1 MNNSKKAIRDY
12 ETVRVDVR
20 NFDAIDDDYVYGEI
34 QRSMELAGVLCYEV
48 RLRGTDT
55 YIVVNADRV
64 QEVRLHRTD
73 TYVVAND
80 DKAQE
85 VEKHD
90 KHYLESVVEPI
101 KVMEKMFTKEELKGF
116 IKGNILKY
124 RLRMGHKDDIQKE
137 MDKIRVYEQWL
148 AKLERGEAL
157 TDAD

>member
-1 MNNSKKAIRDY
+1 MSNPKKVLRDY

-20 NFDAIDDDYVYGEI
+20 NFDAIDGDYVYGEI
-34 QRSMELAGVLCYEV
+34 QRNIDIAGVLCYEV

-55 YIVVNADRV
+55 YIVVTEDRV
-64 QEVRLHRTD
+64 QKVGEYD
-73 TYVVAND
+73 
-80 DKAQE
+80 
-85 VEKHD
+85 KHD
-90 KHYLESVVEPI
+90 KHYLEAVVEPI
-101 KVMEKMFTKEELKGF
+101 KVMEKLFTKEELKGF

-137 MDKIRVYEQWL
+137 VDKIRVYEQWL

>member
-1 MNNSKKAIRDY
+1 MKKVIRDF

-20 NFDAIDDDYVYGEI
+20 NFNAIDGDYVYGEI
-34 QRSMELAGVLCYEV
+34 QRSMNLAGVVCYEV
-48 RLRGTDT
+48 RLHGTDT
-55 YIVVNADRV
+55 YIVVKADKV
-64 QEVRLHRTD
+64 QEVG
-73 TYVVAND
+73 
-80 DKAQE
+80 
-85 VEKHD
+85 KHD

-101 KVMEKMFTKEELKGF
+101 KVMEKLFTKEELKGF

>member
-1 MNNSKKAIRDY
+1 MNNSKKVIRDF

-20 NFDAIDDDYVYGEI
+20 NFNAIDGDYVYGEI
-34 QRSMELAGVLCYEV
+34 QRSMNLAGVVCYEV

-55 YIVVNADRV
+55 YIVVKADKV
-64 QEVRLHRTD
+64 QEVG
-73 TYVVAND
+73 
-80 DKAQE
+80 
-85 VEKHD
+85 KHD

-101 KVMEKMFTKEELKGF
+101 KVMEKLFTKEELKGF

-157 TDAD
+157 TDAV

>member
-1 MNNSKKAIRDY
+1 MNNSKKDLRDY
-12 ETVRVDVR
+12 ETVCVDVR
-20 NFDAIDDDYVYGEI
+20 NFDAIDEDYAYGEI
-34 QRSMELAGVLCYEV
+34 QRSMNLAGVLCYEV

-55 YIVVNADRV
+55 YIVVKADKV
-64 QEVRLHRTD
+64 QEVG
-73 TYVVAND
+73 
-80 DKAQE
+80 
-85 VEKHD
+85 KHD
-90 KHYLESVVEPI
+90 KHYLESVVEHI
-101 KVMEKMFTKEELKGF
+101 KVMEKLFTKEELKGF

>member
-1 MNNSKKAIRDY
+1 MNNSKKVIRDF

-20 NFDAIDDDYVYGEI
+20 NFNAIDGDYVYGEI
-34 QRSMELAGVLCYEV
+34 QRSMNLAGVVCYEV

-55 YIVVNADRV
+55 YIVVKADKV
-64 QEVRLHRTD
+64 QEVG
-73 TYVVAND
+73 
-80 DKAQE
+80 
-85 VEKHD
+85 KHD

-101 KVMEKMFTKEELKGF
+101 KVMEKLFTKEELKGF

-137 MDKIRVYEQWL
+137 MDKISVYEQWL

-157 TDAD
+157 TDAN

>member
-1 MNNSKKAIRDY
+1 MNNLKKVIRDF

-20 NFDAIDDDYVYGEI
+20 NFNAIDGDYVYGEI
-34 QRSMELAGVLCYEV
+34 QRSMDLAGVLCYEV

-55 YIVVNADRV
+55 YIVVKADKV
-64 QEVRLHRTD
+64 QEVG
-73 TYVVAND
+73 
-80 DKAQE
+80 
-85 VEKHD
+85 KHD

-101 KVMEKMFTKEELKGF
+101 KVMEKLFTKEELKGF

>member
-1 MNNSKKAIRDY
+1 MNNAKKVIRDF

-20 NFDAIDDDYVYGEI
+20 NFNAIDGDYVYGEI

-48 RLRGTDT
+48 HLRGTDT
-55 YIVVNADRV
+55 YIVVKADKVQRV
-64 QEVRLHRTD
+64 AEEED
-73 TYVVAND
+73 N
-80 DKAQE
+80 
-85 VEKHD
+85 KHD

-101 KVMEKMFTKEELKGF
+101 KVMEKLFTKEELKGF

-137 MDKIRVYEQWL
+137 LDKIRVYEQWL

>member
-1 MNNSKKAIRDY
+1 MNNSKKVLRDY

-20 NFDAIDDDYVYGEI
+20 NFNAIDDDYVYGEI
-34 QRSMELAGVLCYEV
+34 QRSMNLAGVLCYEV

-64 QEVRLHRTD
+64 QEV
-73 TYVVAND
+73 
-80 DKAQE
+80 
-85 VEKHD
+85 D

-101 KVMEKMFTKEELKGF
+101 KVMEKLFTKEELKGF

>member
-1 MNNSKKAIRDY
+1 MNNSKKVIRDF

-20 NFDAIDDDYVYGEI
+20 NFNAIDGDYVYGEI
-34 QRSMELAGVLCYEV
+34 QRSMNLAGVLCYEV

-55 YIVVNADRV
+55 YIVVKADKV
-64 QEVRLHRTD
+64 QEVG
-73 TYVVAND
+73 
-80 DKAQE
+80 
-85 VEKHD
+85 KHD

-101 KVMEKMFTKEELKGF
+101 KVMEKLFTKEELKGF

>member
-1 MNNSKKAIRDY
+1 MKKVIRDF

-20 NFDAIDDDYVYGEI
+20 NFNAIDGDYVYGEI
-34 QRSMELAGVLCYEV
+34 QRSMNLAGVVCYEV

-55 YIVVNADRV
+55 YIVVK
-64 QEVRLHRTD
+64 E
-73 TYVVAND
+73 
-80 DKAQE
+80 DKVQE

-101 KVMEKMFTKEELKGF
+101 KVMEKLFTKEELKGF

-148 AKLERGEAL
+148 AKLERGEEL

>member
-1 MNNSKKAIRDY
+1 MKKVLRDF

-20 NFDAIDDDYVYGEI
+20 NFDAIDGDYVYGEI
-34 QRSMELAGVLCYEV
+34 QRSMELADVLCYEV

-55 YIVVNADRV
+55 YIVVNEDRV
-64 QEVRLHRTD
+64 QEVG
-73 TYVVAND
+73 
-80 DKAQE
+80 
-85 VEKHD
+85 KHD

-101 KVMEKMFTKEELKGF
+101 KVMEKLFTKEELKGF

>member
-1 MNNSKKAIRDY
+1 MKKVIRDF

-20 NFDAIDDDYVYGEI
+20 NFNAIDGDYVYGEI
-34 QRSMELAGVLCYEV
+34 QRSMNLAGVVCYEV

-55 YIVVNADRV
+55 YIVVNEDRV
-64 QEVRLHRTD
+64 Q
-73 TYVVAND
+73 
-80 DKAQE
+80 K
-85 VEKHD
+85 VEEHD

-101 KVMEKMFTKEELKGF
+101 KVMEKLFTKEELKGF

>member
-1 MNNSKKAIRDY
+1 MKKVIRDF

-20 NFDAIDDDYVYGEI
+20 NFNAIDGDYVYGEI
-34 QRSMELAGVLCYEV
+34 QRSMNLAGVVCYEV

-55 YIVVNADRV
+55 YIVVKADKV
-64 QEVRLHRTD
+64 QEVG
-73 TYVVAND
+73 
-80 DKAQE
+80 
-85 VEKHD
+85 KHD

-101 KVMEKMFTKEELKGF
+101 KVMEKLFTKEELKGF

-124 RLRMGHKDDIQKE
+124 RLRMGHKDGIQKE

>member
-1 MNNSKKAIRDY
+1 MSNQKKVLRDY

-20 NFDAIDDDYVYGEI
+20 NFDAIDGDYVYGEI
-34 QRSMELAGVLCYEV
+34 QRNIDLAGVLCYEV

-55 YIVVNADRV
+55 YIVVNEDRV
-64 QEVRLHRTD
+64 Q
-73 TYVVAND
+73 
-80 DKAQE
+80 K
-85 VEKHD
+85 VEEYAKHD
-90 KHYLESVVEPI
+90 KHYLEAVVEPI
-101 KVMEKMFTKEELKGF
+101 KVMEKLFTKEELKGF

>member
-1 MNNSKKAIRDY
+1 
-12 ETVRVDVR
+12 
-20 NFDAIDDDYVYGEI
+20 
-34 QRSMELAGVLCYEV
+34 MELSGVLCYEV

-55 YIVVNADRV
+55 YILVSEDRV
-64 QEVRLHRTD
+64 Q
-73 TYVVAND
+73 
-80 DKAQE
+80 K
-85 VEKHD
+85 VEEHD

-101 KVMEKMFTKEELKGF
+101 KVMEKLFTKEELKGF

-157 TDAD
+157 TDED

>member
-1 MNNSKKAIRDY
+1 MSNSKKVLRDY

-20 NFDAIDDDYVYGEI
+20 NFDAIDGDYVYGEI
-34 QRSMELAGVLCYEV
+34 QRNIDLAGVLCYEV
-48 RLRGTDT
+48 RLRDTDT
-55 YIVVNADRV
+55 YIVVNEDRV
-64 QEVRLHRTD
+64 Q
-73 TYVVAND
+73 
-80 DKAQE
+80 K
-85 VEKHD
+85 VEEYAKHD

-101 KVMEKMFTKEELKGF
+101 KVMEKLFTKEELKGF

-137 MDKIRVYEQWL
+137 IDKIRVYEQWL

>member
-1 MNNSKKAIRDY
+1 MNNAKKVIRDF

-73 TYVVAND
+73 TYVGAND
-80 DKAQE
+80 EE
-85 VEKHD
+85 VDKHD
-90 KHYLESVVEPI
+90 KHYLEAVVEPI
-101 KVMEKMFTKEELKGF
+101 KVMEKLFTKEELKGF

>member
-1 MNNSKKAIRDY
+1 MNNSKKVLRDY

-20 NFDAIDDDYVYGEI
+20 NFNAIDDDYVYGEI
-34 QRSMELAGVLCYEV
+34 QRHMELAGVLCYEV

-64 QEVRLHRTD
+64 QEVEE
-73 TYVVAND
+73 YA
-80 DKAQE
+80 
-85 VEKHD
+85 KHD

-101 KVMEKMFTKEELKGF
+101 KVMEKLFTKEELKGF

-137 MDKIRVYEQWL
+137 LDKIRVYEQWL

>member
-1 MNNSKKAIRDY
+1 MNNLKKALRDF

-20 NFDAIDDDYVYGEI
+20 NFDAVDGDYVYGEI

-55 YIVVNADRV
+55 YIVLNADRVQEVSLDTYIDVNADRV
-64 QEVRLHRTD
+64 QEVEED
-73 TYVVAND
+73 
-80 DKAQE
+80 
-85 VEKHD
+85 D

-101 KVMEKMFTKEELKGF
+101 KVMEKLFTKEELKGF

-157 TDAD
+157 TDAN

>member
-1 MNNSKKAIRDY
+1 MNNSKKVLRDY

-20 NFDAIDDDYVYGEI
+20 NFNAIDGDYVYGEI
-34 QRSMELAGVLCYEV
+34 QRSMNLAGVVCYEV

-55 YIVVNADRV
+55 YIVVKADKV
-64 QEVRLHRTD
+64 QEVD
-73 TYVVAND
+73 
-80 DKAQE
+80 
-85 VEKHD
+85 KHD

-101 KVMEKMFTKEELKGF
+101 KVMEKLFTKEELKGF

>member
-1 MNNSKKAIRDY
+1 MNNSKKVIRDF

-20 NFDAIDDDYVYGEI
+20 NFDAIDGDYVYGEI
-34 QRSMELAGVLCYEV
+34 QRSMNLAGVLCYEV

-55 YIVVNADRV
+55 YIVVKADKV
-64 QEVRLHRTD
+64 QEVGT
-73 TYVVAND
+73 
-80 DKAQE
+80 
-85 VEKHD
+85 HD

-101 KVMEKMFTKEELKGF
+101 KVMEKLFTKEELKGF

-137 MDKIRVYEQWL
+137 MDKISVYEQWL

-157 TDAD
+157 TDAN

>member
-1 MNNSKKAIRDY
+1 MNNSKKAIRDF

-20 NFDAIDDDYVYGEI
+20 NFNAIDGDYVYGEI
-34 QRSMELAGVLCYEV
+34 QRSMNLAGVLCYEV

-55 YIVVNADRV
+55 YIVVKEDKV
-64 QEVRLHRTD
+64 QEVG
-73 TYVVAND
+73 
-80 DKAQE
+80 
-85 VEKHD
+85 KHD

-101 KVMEKMFTKEELKGF
+101 KVMEKLFTKEELKGF

>member
-1 MNNSKKAIRDY
+1 MNNSKKVLRDY

-55 YIVVNADRV
+55 YIVVKADKV
-64 QEVRLHRTD
+64 QEVG
-73 TYVVAND
+73 
-80 DKAQE
+80 
-85 VEKHD
+85 KHD

-101 KVMEKMFTKEELKGF
+101 KVMEKLFTKEELKGF

>member
-1 MNNSKKAIRDY
+1 MNNSKKVLRDF

-20 NFDAIDDDYVYGEI
+20 NFDAIDGDYVYGEI
-34 QRSMELAGVLCYEV
+34 QRSMNLAGVVCYEV

-55 YIVVNADRV
+55 YIVVKEDKV
-64 QEVRLHRTD
+64 QEVG
-73 TYVVAND
+73 
-80 DKAQE
+80 
-85 VEKHD
+85 KHD

-101 KVMEKMFTKEELKGF
+101 KVMEKLFTKEELKGF

-148 AKLERGEAL
+148 AKLGRGEAL

>member
-1 MNNSKKAIRDY
+1 MSNSKKVLRDY

-20 NFDAIDDDYVYGEI
+20 NFDAINGDYVYGEI
-34 QRSMELAGVLCYEV
+34 QRNMDLAGVLCYEV

-55 YIVVNADRV
+55 YIVVNEDRV
-64 QEVRLHRTD
+64 QKVGEYD
-73 TYVVAND
+73 
-80 DKAQE
+80 
-85 VEKHD
+85 KHD
-90 KHYLESVVEPI
+90 KHYLEAVVEPI
-101 KVMEKMFTKEELKGF
+101 KVMEKLFTKEELKGF

-137 MDKIRVYEQWL
+137 VDKIRVYEQWL

>member
-1 MNNSKKAIRDY
+1 MNNSKKVIRDF

-20 NFDAIDDDYVYGEI
+20 NFDAIDGDYVYGEI
-34 QRSMELAGVLCYEV
+34 QRHMELAGVLCYEV

-55 YIVVNADRV
+55 YIVVKADKV
-64 QEVRLHRTD
+64 QEVGK
-73 TYVVAND
+73 Y
-80 DKAQE
+80 
-85 VEKHD
+85 D

-101 KVMEKMFTKEELKGF
+101 KVMEKLFTKEELKGF

>member
-1 MNNSKKAIRDY
+1 MKKVIRDF

-20 NFDAIDDDYVYGEI
+20 NFNAIDGDYVYGEI
-34 QRSMELAGVLCYEV
+34 QRSMNLAGVVCYEV

-55 YIVVNADRV
+55 YIVVKEDKV
-64 QEVRLHRTD
+64 QEVD
-73 TYVVAND
+73 
-80 DKAQE
+80 
-85 VEKHD
+85 KHD

-101 KVMEKMFTKEELKGF
+101 KVMEKLFTKEELKGF

-148 AKLERGEAL
+148 VKLERGEAL

>member
-1 MNNSKKAIRDY
+1 MNNSKKVIRDF

-20 NFDAIDDDYVYGEI
+20 NFDAIDGDYVYGEI
-34 QRSMELAGVLCYEV
+34 QRSMNIAGVVCYEV

-55 YIVVNADRV
+55 YIVVKADKV
-64 QEVRLHRTD
+64 QEVG
-73 TYVVAND
+73 
-80 DKAQE
+80 
-85 VEKHD
+85 KHD

-101 KVMEKMFTKEELKGF
+101 KVMEKLFTEEELKGF

-124 RLRMGHKDDIQKE
+124 RLRMGHKDDIQNE

-157 TDAD
+157 TDAN

>member
-1 MNNSKKAIRDY
+1 MNNLKKALRDF

-20 NFDAIDDDYVYGEI
+20 NFDAVDGDYVYGEI

-55 YIVVNADRV
+55 YIVLNADRV
-64 QEVRLHRTD
+64 QEVSLD
-73 TYVVAND
+73 TYIVVNAD
-80 DKAQE
+80 RVQE

-101 KVMEKMFTKEELKGF
+101 KVMEKLFTKEELKGF

-157 TDAD
+157 TDAN

>member
-1 MNNSKKAIRDY
+1 MKKVLRDY
-12 ETVRVDVR
+12 ETARVDVR
-20 NFDAIDDDYVYGEI
+20 NFDAIDGDYVYGEI
-34 QRSMELAGVLCYEV
+34 QRHMNLAGVLCYEV

-64 QEVRLHRTD
+64 QEVGK
-73 TYVVAND
+73 N
-80 DKAQE
+80 
-85 VEKHD
+85 D

-101 KVMEKMFTKEELKGF
+101 KVMEKLFTKEELKGF

-148 AKLERGEAL
+148 VKLERGEAL

>member
-1 MNNSKKAIRDY
+1 MNNSKKVLRDY

-20 NFDAIDDDYVYGEI
+20 NFDAIDEDYAYGEI
-34 QRSMELAGVLCYEV
+34 QRSMNLAGVVCYEV

-55 YIVVNADRV
+55 YIVVKADKV
-64 QEVRLHRTD
+64 QEVG
-73 TYVVAND
+73 
-80 DKAQE
+80 
-85 VEKHD
+85 KHD

-101 KVMEKMFTKEELKGF
+101 KVMEKLFTKEELKGF

-148 AKLERGEAL
+148 VKLERGEAL

>member
-1 MNNSKKAIRDY
+1 MKKTIRDF

-20 NFDAIDDDYVYGEI
+20 NFNAIDGDYVYGEI
-34 QRSMELAGVLCYEV
+34 QRSMNLAGVVCYEV

-55 YIVVNADRV
+55 YIVVKADKV
-64 QEVRLHRTD
+64 QEVG
-73 TYVVAND
+73 
-80 DKAQE
+80 
-85 VEKHD
+85 KHD

-101 KVMEKMFTKEELKGF
+101 KVMEKLFTKEELKGF

>member
-1 MNNSKKAIRDY
+1 M
-12 ETVRVDVR
+12 
-20 NFDAIDDDYVYGEI
+20 
-34 QRSMELAGVLCYEV
+34 
-48 RLRGTDT
+48 
-55 YIVVNADRV
+55 
-64 QEVRLHRTD
+64 QEVG
-73 TYVVAND
+73 
-80 DKAQE
+80 
-85 VEKHD
+85 KHD

-101 KVMEKMFTKEELKGF
+101 KVMEKLFTKEELKGF

>member
-1 MNNSKKAIRDY
+1 MNNSKKVIRDF

-20 NFDAIDDDYVYGEI
+20 NFNAIDGDYAYGEI
-34 QRSMELAGVLCYEV
+34 QRSMNLAGVLCYEV

-55 YIVVNADRV
+55 YIVVKADKV
-64 QEVRLHRTD
+64 QEVG
-73 TYVVAND
+73 
-80 DKAQE
+80 
-85 VEKHD
+85 KHD

-101 KVMEKMFTKEELKGF
+101 KVMEKLFTKEELKGF